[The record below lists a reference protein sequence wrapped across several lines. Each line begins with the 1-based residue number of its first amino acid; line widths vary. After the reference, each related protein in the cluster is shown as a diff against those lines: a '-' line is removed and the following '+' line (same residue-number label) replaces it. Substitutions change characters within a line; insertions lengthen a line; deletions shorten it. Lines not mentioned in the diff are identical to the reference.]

1 MYKKKVRF
9 LFCIQLFSNFEY
21 LAGEVKEAAA
31 EKVDE
36 AKDKANEVA
45 AAAQNKTEGKKN
57 SFSKKKKIIYTYFL
71 SN

>member
-9 LFCIQLFSNFEY
+9 LFCIQLFSDFEY

-57 SFSKKKKIIYTYFL
+57 SFSKKKENHLFIF
-71 SN
+71 SF

>member
-1 MYKKKVRF
+1 MYKRKVEF
-9 LFCIQLFSNFEY
+9 LFHLQLFSNFEC

-45 AAAQNKTEGKKN
+45 AAAQEKGIG
-57 SFSKKKKIIYTYFL
+57 FSKFV
-71 SN
+71 